1 MEPQTEATPRG
12 RRRGQAVL
20 TKLRSTD
27 DFTHRG
33 RLDIDERRLILF
45 LVTVLADEEGC
56 LTETY
61 RALLAAHAHDGRH
74 WTHGK
79 TVKSL
84 QSRASKYLGRAAER
98 IPAWDKIVDILRVGV
113 PHADLDIVLADAAGL
128 YCRAIGAD
136 RPAEDYRGELGLPIW
151 AEADPV
157 TVEMVRAGLRA
168 SRWLREECP
177 VPTYAPLPR
186 LPVDGKN
193 TEADYRELLEVVIR
207 AFRHLDA
214 QIHEDHENHA
224 AHPDHLEHADRL
236 EHGDY
241 EDHEVSMLRAEIAK
255 LREQNEILTR
265 KNQQLTSRNL
275 RLARVATDAK
285 APQEASR
292 LLEQGKARR
301 LIEMFPAVLEHPSA
315 RLGSGTGT

>member
-1 MEPQTEATPRG
+1 MEPQTDAAPRG

-20 TKLRSTD
+20 TRLRSTD

-45 LVTVLADEEGC
+45 LVTVLADDEGC

-61 RALLAAHAHDGRH
+61 RALLLAHAHDDHH

-79 TVKSL
+79 TLKSL

-98 IPAWDKIVDILRVGV
+98 VPAWDKIVDILHVGI
-113 PHADLDIVLADAAGL
+113 PHRDLDIVLADAAGL

-168 SRWLREECP
+168 SRWLRDECP
-177 VPTYAPLPR
+177 VPSYAPLPR
-186 LPVDGKN
+186 LPVEGKDV
-193 TEADYRELLEVVIR
+193 EADYRELLEVVIR

-214 QIHEDHENHA
+214 QIHDDREEEEHEEEDEGNE
-224 AHPDHLEHADRL
+224 L
-236 EHGDY
+236 GT
-241 EDHEVSMLRAEIAK
+241 LRAEIAK

-265 KNQQLTSRNL
+265 KNQQLTSRNM
-275 RLARVATDAK
+275 RLARVATGARP
-285 APQEASR
+285 PQEASR
-292 LLEQGKARR
+292 LLEQGKAKR
-301 LIEMFPAVLEHPSA
+301 LIEMFPAVLEQPSA
-315 RLGSGTGT
+315 RLGFGTGT